1 MNDKVFVNKNRLLF
15 LLCCSSYVLYTMEDE
30 MKLYILNPKS
40 TYKNPIGI
48 LRKSK
53 KSVVNIGFLNSL
65 LVLKL
70 IRS

>member
-1 MNDKVFVNKNRLLF
+1 
-15 LLCCSSYVLYTMEDE
+15 

-53 KSVVNIGFLNSL
+53 KSVVNIGFLKSL
-65 LVLKL
+65 LLLKFKIFPTL
-70 IRS
+70 CLSASVANLQLCSTNF